1 MVPADEDIPRNEVHV
16 EVILDTGDKVTGTL
30 YLASAALGHR
40 GSETVYD
47 HVNNQNLFL
56 TVELES
62 KNVMGSKKIENICL
76 NKKAVVEIFLDQR
89 QPWLVERL
97 SQREKVLVRYD
108 TKKEIEGEILYVD
121 FPPAHCKIDDFLNSK
136 NRFFHLYSGGKD
148 HIINKDHVRQ
158 VLRLSAN

>member
-1 MVPADEDIPRNEVHV
+1 MTPDDDEIQKKEAYV
-16 EVILDTGDKVTGTL
+16 EVILDTGDKVSGTL
-30 YLASAALGHR
+30 YLGSTALGHR

-47 HVNNQNLFL
+47 IVNNEDLFL

-62 KNVMGSKKIENICL
+62 KNSIGSQKTESVCL

-108 TKKEIEGEILYVD
+108 IKKEIEGEILYVD
-121 FPPAHCKIDDFLNSK
+121 FPPPHCKIDDFLNSE